1 VVAKILTAVS
11 VPFFL
16 FFSDDFALRPR
27 WGRCIHEPAA

>member
-27 WGRCIHEPAA
+27 CIHEPAA